1 MSAKQIFVSWR
12 YIISE
17 MHLRQSRFTF
27 SIWGPFSTN
36 KERIQNFKEIGDS
49 RHISKPN
56 QILSICYSDGFENL
70 SRRATPDKLLCDK
83 AFSIAKK
90 PNYNGYRH
98 GLTSRVYK
106 FFEEKSIAMGEIKH
120 LVFLLMQGQKLT
132 N

>member
-1 MSAKQIFVSWR
+1 
-12 YIISE
+12 

-56 QILSICYSDGFENL
+56 QILSICYSGGFENL

>member
-1 MSAKQIFVSWR
+1 MNIIKEFFFYIYYWFLLLIF
-12 YIISE
+12 I
-17 MHLRQSRFTF
+17 F
-27 SIWGPFSTN
+27 N
-36 KERIQNFKEIGDS
+36 
-49 RHISKPN
+49 
-56 QILSICYSDGFENL
+56 ILSICYSGGFENL